1 MVVELMDIPSFSYLI
16 VVPFL
21 ESIDALSLRIVS
33 SRLKA
38 IIDDDAELI
47 WTHFVQQ
54 DFGLVDTTKTL
65 AVAPRSP
72 EAPSIF
78 GTTAEHST
86 IVVKSPFEC
95 WKQWK
100 RVTLRF
106 FGESNRNLN
115 ASFFLRAAKFW
126 QTIESWCKNHGEFGS
141 GVLETLVP
149 GKAHHDWPVY
159 FQNTPSFDAAQA
171 LYSFYSGQKRGYP
184 QFALLGG
191 WSAYSFLRVTV
202 LSQPSLAPIPGT
214 HMTIAT
220 CFPSDGIVYYVNQLT
235 GNVENSVRNPC
246 PPSGVDNMLVW
257 LEEFAHRLQEGEYKL
272 GVLVEKS
279 QSITHYPQLPP
290 RATRAVTRGV
300 EVVASSVWIPKDS
313 LFVYSIRIRLLRS
326 NEDGYEPNRG
336 FETCQLMSR
345 HWRLINRG
353 RPENVD
359 GEGLIGMYPL
369 LREGGYRNDSG
380 DSAAHVVAGINEESV
395 FSYQSMVE
403 DNCSGTM
410 SGFFTFV
417 PGSIVEPTGMP
428 FDVQVAS
435 FPLDRNPEFIYTY

>member
-1 MVVELMDIPSFSYLI
+1 MVVELIDIPSFPFLI
-16 VVPFL
+16 VVPYL
-21 ESIDALSLRIVS
+21 DSADTLSLRLVS
-33 SRLKA
+33 SRA
-38 IIDDDAELI
+38 NVIIDDDAELI

-54 DFGLVDTTKTL
+54 DFGLVDTTRSL

-72 EAPSIF
+72 QAPSIF
-78 GTTAEHST
+78 GTTAENSIIT
-86 IVVKSPFEC
+86 VKSPFEC

-100 RVTLRF
+100 RVKMRF

-126 QTIESWCKNHGEFGS
+126 QTIELWCKNNGEFGN
-141 GVLETLVP
+141 GVLETLVH
-149 GKAHHDWPVY
+149 GGAHHEWPVN

-171 LYSFYSGQKRGYP
+171 LYSFYSGQERGHP

-202 LSQPSLAPIPGT
+202 LSQPSLAPMPGT

-220 CFPSDGIVYYVNQLT
+220 CFPSDGIVYYVNGVT

-246 PPSGVDNMLVW
+246 PPSGVDNILVW
-257 LEEFAHRLQEGEYKL
+257 LEEFARRLEDGEYKL
-272 GVLVEKS
+272 GALVEES

-300 EVVASSVWIPKDS
+300 EVVASSEWIPKDS

-326 NEDGYEPNRG
+326 YEDGYDLNRG

-345 HWRLINRG
+345 HWRLTRQG
-353 RPENVD
+353 RPENVNGD
-359 GEGLIGMYPL
+359 GLIGMYPL
-369 LREGGYRNDSG
+369 LREGGYRSDSG
-380 DSAAHVVAGINEESV
+380 DSVAHVLAGINEKSV
-395 FSYQSMVE
+395 FSYESMVE

-417 PGSIVEPTGMP
+417 PGSIMEPTGVP

-435 FPLDRNPEFIYTY
+435 FPLDRNPEFMYSY